1 VIPYERDFPRRN
13 KARKWLPLSDKALGE
28 NSFEQAIAGRQQEAA
43 RRQRLELNR
52 QQPVEQE
59 RMQEAALRQQL
70 PSFMEQSS
78 RLEGKST
85 DLILMQPDKR
95 LSRHDV
101 VQGPN

>member
-1 VIPYERDFPRRN
+1 MAAPIRQGVG
-13 KARKWLPLSDKALGE
+13 GE
-28 NSFEQAIAGRQQEAA
+28 NPFEHAIPGRQQEAA

-59 RMQEAALRQQL
+59 RMQKEALRQQL